1 LRGQVIEGQKNVPKN
16 KCQEKCIAFCDS
28 YGSTSRENHLSFFDL
43 STGLAL
49 KHIKDNFYS
58 ILLDSKVVNYIP
70 NHFPISIDIENFPSV
85 NGRHFAAR
93 VAVITYTID
102 KNKKKSDFVIAF
114 HALLNMSDKKLNTNI
129 PKKFISI
136 NPSEHENNVQS
147 IDRMDALGFVEELM
161 RTHKTI
167 FKNFSV
173 DFLSLLNSGLQ
184 LTQSFDK
191 YEFYE
196 IQDFFVTKS
205 EQKDKNEEIVYKPLS
220 LEWLKT
226 YVLLRLNELVPKHDP
241 IIDASNHLLLFNKIP
256 VNERNKCKIQS
267 NIFDKVMKNFD
278 KQCLKK

>member
-1 LRGQVIEGQKNVPKN
+1 VSEGQKNVPII
-16 KCQEKCIAFCDS
+16 KCQQKCIAFCEKC
-28 YGSTSRENHLSFFDL
+28 GSTSRENHMSFYDL

-49 KHIKDNFYS
+49 KYIKDNFYS
-58 ILLDSKVVNYIP
+58 ILLDSKVVNNIP
-70 NHFPISIDIENFPSV
+70 NNFTISIDIENYPTE

-93 VAVITYTID
+93 VAVITNTID

-114 HALLNMSDKKLNTNI
+114 HALLNMSDKKMNKNI

-136 NPSEHENNVQS
+136 KPEEHENNIQS
-147 IDRMDALGFVEELM
+147 IDRIDALGFVEELM

-173 DFLSLLNSGLQ
+173 DFLNLMNSGLE

-191 YEFYE
+191 YDFYE
-196 IQDFFVTKS
+196 IQEFFVTKT
-205 EQKDKNEEIVYKPLS
+205 ELKDSNEEVVYKPLS

-226 YVLLRLNELVPKHDP
+226 YVLLRLNEVEPKHDP
-241 IIDASNHLLLFNKIP
+241 IIDASNHLLFNKIP
-256 VNERNKCKIQS
+256 VNQRNKCKIKY
-267 NIFDKVMKNFD
+267 NTYEKVMKCFN